1 MFKKGDI
8 LIYLGIFSIF
18 ISFAF
23 TIKNMPNT
31 KAGKIEIYV
40 NSKLKE
46 VHKLSTERKELFVP
60 TDIGGVDVVLRDKG
74 VEVISS
80 NSPKKL
86 VMKQGFISKA
96 GQTLIGVPDKLLI
109 KIVGQNNDDLDTYIR

>member
-8 LIYLGIFSIF
+8 FIYSGLIFVFFSLGTL
-18 ISFAF
+18 IS
-23 TIKNMPNT
+23 NMPDI
-31 KAGKIEIYV
+31 KAGKVEIYV
-40 NSKLKE
+40 NNKLKE
-46 VHKLSTERKELFVP
+46 VHKLSEERKEIFVP

-74 VEVISS
+74 VEVTSS
-80 NSPKKL
+80 NSPRKL

-109 KIVGQNNDDLDTYIR
+109 KIVGQSNDDLDTYIR